1 MPRYDMRNKKTGR
14 VFEVELK
21 IAERGQ
27 YLLDHPN
34 IEQVLT
40 PVAFQADV
48 VKVDSGFKE
57 VLNKVHTRTPGSRLN
72 QTAEF

>member
-21 IAERGQ
+21 IAEREQ

-57 VLNKVHTRTPGSRLN
+57 VLKKVHTRTPGSRLN
-72 QTAEF
+72 QLAEF